1 MLYSVYICAM
11 ISPEIRE
18 GVIATGVIGTLL
30 LATTIAGVVGTG
42 LGGLI
47 GAILQKDSNRAVS
60 LLLSFAG
67 GVMLSVVCFDL
78 VVEAIATEVG
88 VLTVIGA
95 VALGVVVIWLLNYLI
110 DRKTNP
116 EVPHIDENHPKTA
129 DDLDELIHS
138 DHLNQHYAKN
148 DNKLSLFVAGI
159 VMASAI
165 ALHNVPEGMTIGASY
180 ASNEGVMGSAALVLA
195 ILIGLH
201 NIPEGMA
208 VSVPLISGGMKRP
221 KAVLITALSGIPTII
236 GALLGFLLGEI
247 GALGLAL
254 SLGFASGAMLYVVF
268 GEILPQA
275 ILMYHSKLPAFS
287 AIAGM
292 LVGLLIIYL

>member
-1 MLYSVYICAM
+1 MGIV
-11 ISPEIRE
+11 E
-18 GVIATGVIGTLL
+18 TLIL
-30 LATTIAGVVGTG
+30 TTALAGVGGTG

-47 GAILQKDSNRAVS
+47 GAMMQKDSNRTVS

-78 VVEAIATEVG
+78 VTEAIETNVG
-88 VLTVIGA
+88 IWIV
-95 VALGVVVIWLLNYLI
+95 VASIAFGVGITYFLNYLI

-138 DHLNQHYAKN
+138 DHFQEHQARK
-148 DNKLSLFVAGI
+148 DGKLGLFVAGV
-159 VMASAI
+159 VMACAI

-180 ASNEGVMGSAALVLA
+180 ASNDGAMGGAALVLA
-195 ILIGLH
+195 VLIGLH

-208 VSVPLISGGMKRP
+208 VSVPLISGGMDKW
-221 KAVLITALSGIPTII
+221 KAILLTASSGIPTIL
-236 GALLGFLLGEI
+236 GALLGYLLGEI
-247 GALGLAL
+247 GPIGLTL

-268 GEILPQA
+268 GEILPQS

-287 AIAGM
+287 AITGI
-292 LVGLLIIYL
+292 LVGLLIIF

>member
-1 MLYSVYICAM
+1 MS
-11 ISPEIRE
+11 
-18 GVIATGVIGTLL
+18 
-30 LATTIAGVVGTG
+30 VVGMLILVTAISGVGGTG
-42 LGGLI
+42 IGGLV
-47 GAILQKDSNRAVS
+47 GALLQKDSKRTVS

-78 VVEAIATEVG
+78 VVEAIETGLGIWSVVTSVSIGVG
-88 VLTVIGA
+88 ITFF
-95 VALGVVVIWLLNYLI
+95 LNYLI
-110 DRKTNP
+110 DSRTNP
-116 EVPHIDENHPKTA
+116 EVPHIDAQHPKTA

-138 DHLNQHYAKN
+138 DHFNQHYEKR
-148 DNKLSLFVAGI
+148 DSKLGLFVAGI

-180 ASNEGVMGSAALVLA
+180 AHEGTIGKAALVLA
-195 ILIGLH
+195 FIIGLH

-208 VSVPLISGGMKRP
+208 VSVPLISGGMARW
-221 KAVLITALSGIPTII
+221 KAVLITAASGIPTIL

-247 GALGLAL
+247 GPVGLTF

-268 GEILPQA
+268 GEILPQS

-287 AIAGM
+287 AIAGI
-292 LVGLLIIYL
+292 LAGLLIIF

>member
-1 MLYSVYICAM
+1 M
-11 ISPEIRE
+11 
-18 GVIATGVIGTLL
+18 GVLSTLL
-30 LATTIAGVVGTG
+30 AATFIAGVVGTG

-47 GAILQKDSNRAVS
+47 GAMLQKDSNRTVS

-78 VVEAIATEVG
+78 ITEAIETNVG
-88 VLTVIGA
+88 IMTVILSVAFGVA
-95 VALGVVVIWLLNYLI
+95 VIYFLNYLI
-110 DRKTNP
+110 DRNTNP
-116 EVPHIDENHPKTA
+116 EVPHIDADHPKTA

-138 DHLNQHYAKN
+138 DHYGVHYAN
-148 DNKLSLFVAGI
+148 RDNKIALLIAGI

-180 ASNEGVMGSAALVLA
+180 ASDDGVLGSSALVLA
-195 ILIGLH
+195 VLIGLH

-208 VSVPLISGGMKRP
+208 VSVPLISGGMSKP
-221 KAVLITALSGIPTII
+221 KAVLLTALSGIPTII
-236 GALLGFLLGEI
+236 GALLGYAIGEI
-247 GALGLAL
+247 GTLGLAL

-275 ILMYHSKLPAFS
+275 ILMYHSKLPSFS
-287 AIAGM
+287 AIIGM
-292 LVGLLIIYL
+292 LVGLFIICA

>member
-1 MLYSVYICAM
+1 M
-11 ISPEIRE
+11 
-18 GVIATGVIGTLL
+18 GVIATLL
-30 LATTIAGVVGTG
+30 LTTALSGVVGTG

-47 GAILQKDSNRAVS
+47 GALLQKDSNRTVS

-67 GVMLSVVCFDL
+67 GVMLSIVCFDL
-78 VVEAIATEVG
+78 VVEAIATDVG
-88 VLTVIGA
+88 IMTVIA
-95 VALGVVVIWLLNYLI
+95 ATALGVAVIFLLNWLI

-116 EVPHIDENHPKTA
+116 EVPHIDESHPKTA

-138 DHLNQHYAKN
+138 DHLEQHYARK
-148 DNKLSLFVAGI
+148 DSKLALFVAGI

-165 ALHNVPEGMTIGASY
+165 ALHNVPEGMTIGAAY
-180 ASNEGVMGSAALVLA
+180 ASNNGVMGSAALILA

-208 VSVPLISGGMKRP
+208 VSVPLISGGMRRA
-221 KAVLITALSGIPTII
+221 KAVCITALSGVPTMV
-236 GALLGFLLGEI
+236 GALLGYLLGEI
-247 GALGLAL
+247 GPMGLAL

-275 ILMYHSKLPAFS
+275 ILMYHSKLPSFF
-287 AIAGM
+287 AIIGI
-292 LVGLLIIYL
+292 LTGIFIIFG

>member
-1 MLYSVYICAM
+1 M
-11 ISPEIRE
+11 E
-18 GVIATGVIGTLL
+18 VIGTLL
-30 LATTIAGVVGTG
+30 LTTTIAGVCGTG

-47 GAILQKDSNRAVS
+47 GALLQKDSNRTVS

-78 VVEAIATEVG
+78 VVEALETGVG
-88 VLTVIGA
+88 VTIVSAAI
-95 VALGVVVIWLLNYLI
+95 ALGVVIIYLLNYII
-110 DRKTNP
+110 DRNANK
-116 EVPHIDENHPKTA
+116 EVPHIDANHPKTA

-138 DHLNQHYAKN
+138 DHFQVHQANHDSKFTL
-148 DNKLSLFVAGI
+148 LIAGV
-159 VMASAI
+159 VMAFAI

-180 ASNEGVMGSAALVLA
+180 ASNNGVMGSSALILA
-195 ILIGLH
+195 VLIGLH

-208 VSVPLISGGMKRP
+208 VSVPLISGGMAKG
-221 KAVLITALSGIPTII
+221 KAVFLTAMSGVPTII
-236 GALLGFLLGEI
+236 GALLGYVIGEL

-287 AIAGM
+287 AIIGM
-292 LVGLLIIYL
+292 LVGLFIIFA

>member
-1 MLYSVYICAM
+1 MGI
-11 ISPEIRE
+11 
-18 GVIATGVIGTLL
+18 IGTLL

-47 GAILQKDSNRAVS
+47 GAILQKDSTRTVS

-78 VVEAIATEVG
+78 VIEGIETGVG
-88 VLTVIGA
+88 VMTVILA
-95 VALGVVVIWLLNYLI
+95 IALGVAVIYGLNYLI
-110 DRKTNP
+110 DRNTNP
-116 EVPHIDENHPKTA
+116 EVPHIDENHPHTA

-138 DHLNQHYAKN
+138 DHLNQHYAKK
-148 DNKLSLFVAGI
+148 DSKFSLFIAGV

-180 ASNEGVMGSAALVLA
+180 ASDDGVMGSAALVLA

-208 VSVPLISGGMKRP
+208 VSVPLISGGMRRW
-221 KAVLITALSGIPTII
+221 KAVLITACSGIPTVV
-236 GALLGFLLGEI
+236 GALLGFWLGEI

-268 GEILPQA
+268 GEILPQS

-287 AIAGM
+287 AIVGILLGM
-292 LVGLLIIYL
+292 LIVF

>member
-1 MLYSVYICAM
+1 M
-11 ISPEIRE
+11 
-18 GVIATGVIGTLL
+18 GVLSTLL
-30 LATTIAGVVGTG
+30 AATFIAGVAGTG

-47 GAILQKDSNRAVS
+47 GAMLQKDSNRTVS

-78 VVEAIATEVG
+78 VTESIATGVG
-88 VLTVIGA
+88 IMTVILSVAAGVA
-95 VALGVVVIWLLNYLI
+95 VIYFLNYLI
-110 DRKTNP
+110 DRNTNP

-138 DHLNQHYAKN
+138 DHYGVHYAN
-148 DNKLSLFVAGI
+148 RDNKVALMIAGI

-180 ASNEGVMGSAALVLA
+180 ASNNGVMGSSALVLA
-195 ILIGLH
+195 VLIGLH

-208 VSVPLISGGMKRP
+208 VSVPLISGGMSKPR
-221 KAVLITALSGIPTII
+221 AVLLTALSGIPTII
-236 GALLGFLLGEI
+236 GALLGYAIGEI

-275 ILMYHSKLPAFS
+275 ILMYHSKLPSFS
-287 AIAGM
+287 AIIGM
-292 LVGLLIIYL
+292 LVGLFIVYA

>member
-1 MLYSVYICAM
+1 MVLSVQKSM
-11 ISPEIRE
+11 KG
-18 GVIATGVIGTLL
+18 GVLTGIIETLL
-30 LATTIAGVVGTG
+30 LATFLAGVVGTG
-42 LGGLI
+42 LGGLV
-47 GAILQKDSNRAVS
+47 GAVLQKDSNRTVS

-78 VVEAIATEVG
+78 VVEAVETNVG
-88 VLTVIGA
+88 ALTVIGA
-95 VALGVVVIWLLNYLI
+95 VALGVTVIFLLNHWI
-110 DRKTNP
+110 DKKTNP
-116 EVPHIDENHPKTA
+116 EVPHIDETHPKTA

-138 DHLNQHYAKN
+138 DHLQQHYANK
-148 DNKLSLFVAGI
+148 DSKLSLFVAGI

-180 ASNEGVMGSAALVLA
+180 ATGDGVMGGAALILA

-208 VSVPLISGGMKRP
+208 VSVPLISGGMKKG
-221 KAVLITALSGIPTII
+221 KAVLITALSGIPTMI
-236 GALLGFLLGEI
+236 GAVLGYLLGEI

-275 ILMYHSKLPAFS
+275 ILMYHSKLPAFA
-287 AIAGM
+287 AIIGM
-292 LVGLLIIYL
+292 LVGLFIIFY

>member
-1 MLYSVYICAM
+1 MGI
-11 ISPEIRE
+11 
-18 GVIATGVIGTLL
+18 IATLLFTTALAGIG
-30 LATTIAGVVGTG
+30 GTG

-47 GAILQKDSNRAVS
+47 GALLQKDSNRTVS

-78 VVEAIATEVG
+78 TVEAIETNVG
-88 VLTVIGA
+88 LPIVIGA
-95 VALGVVVIWLLNYLI
+95 IALGVAVIFLLNHWI

-116 EVPHIDENHPKTA
+116 EVAHIDENHPKTA

-138 DHLNQHYAKN
+138 DHLKHPYENK

-165 ALHNVPEGMTIGASY
+165 ALHN
-180 ASNEGVMGSAALVLA
+180 
-195 ILIGLH
+195 
-201 NIPEGMA
+201 IPEGMA
-208 VSVPLISGGMKRP
+208 VSVPLISGGMKKG
-221 KAVLITALSGIPTII
+221 KAVLITALSGIPTMI
-236 GALLGFLLGEI
+236 GAMLGFLLGEI
-247 GALGLAL
+247 GAMGLAL

-275 ILMYHSKLPAFS
+275 FLMYHSKLPAFA

-292 LVGLLIIYL
+292 LVGLLIIFS